1 MMTVGMGMIMAM
13 AGMAM
18 VLIHK
23 CVQLTMAKVQKLLI
37 SQNKEQSCAID
48 EEGTEHL
55 LSAAIWGL

>member
-1 MMTVGMGMIMAM
+1 MMTVGGH
-13 AGMAM
+13 GGG
-18 VLIHK
+18 VDSQV

-55 LSAAIWGL
+55 LGAAIWGL

>member
-1 MMTVGMGMIMAM
+1 MAM
-13 AGMAM
+13 AVMAM